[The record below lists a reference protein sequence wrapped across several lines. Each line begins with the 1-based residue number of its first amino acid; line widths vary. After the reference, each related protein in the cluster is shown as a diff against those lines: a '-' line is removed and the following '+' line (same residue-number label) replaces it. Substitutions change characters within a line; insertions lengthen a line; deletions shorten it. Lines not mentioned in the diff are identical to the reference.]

1 MPIFAFQGLIM
12 VRLNAAETNNT
23 TTPMPTTPQLTP
35 LTGYGH
41 FNVTDDKDGKI
52 CLLLDLSCSVTAQ
65 LQVSSTVSMC
75 CVEFW

>member
-12 VRLNAAETNNT
+12 VRLNAAQSNNNTT

-41 FNVTDDKDGKI
+41 FNVTDKNGNV
-52 CLLLDLSCSVTAQ
+52 CLLLDISCSVTAQ
-65 LQVSSTVSMC
+65 LQVNSTVSMC
-75 CVEFW
+75 CV